1 MVTRLGTLRMH
12 QRLLWYSTAKCLLKD
27 CAKKG
32 IVFYDNYID
41 DDYLYKLYMLA
52 TNANVAFRHACLI
65 FDKRGNVVASG
76 YNYSPQYSGYSHT
89 IHAEDAAIR
98 DLKNKGLYEKAHKY
112 TLFVVRIGGCT
123 LIDEYGNPKSSS
135 EKKQDEF
142 VPHKMCVNFANSKPC
157 SSCQSKIDK
166 ARFGS
171 VMYSV
176 AL

>member
-1 MVTRLGTLRMH
+1 MTLSLRINKSSHFMAQRHGNSTRYIAHAPKASLVFNCKVSFEILC
-12 QRLLWYSTAKCLLKD
+12 Q
-27 CAKKG
+27 KG

-135 EKKQDEF
+135 EKK
-142 VPHKMCVNFANSKPC
+142 
-157 SSCQSKIDK
+157 
-166 ARFGS
+166 
-171 VMYSV
+171 
-176 AL
+176 